1 MNWFIIV
8 KITLKT
14 NKRNFIYKFKLD
26 ADMNQ
31 WSETQNIASLQNHMK
46 TKLLLLLTCTSFILS
61 CKPSVNSAGLYGKW
75 DYIKIEH
82 PTHDRPDIAA
92 AELKQQGA
100 SIEFLKDN
108 TFVIMWGGNA
118 LSKGKFT
125 AAGDKIQINESLPDG
140 TTRSFAFYIT
150 KISDTE
156 ITFETKGS
164 ENSRVTAVKE

>member
-1 MNWFIIV
+1 M
-8 KITLKT
+8 KELK
-14 NKRNFIYKFKLD
+14 L
-26 ADMNQ
+26 
-31 WSETQNIASLQNHMK
+31 SLFFVC
-46 TKLLLLLTCTSFILS
+46 LCFILS

-92 AELKQQGA
+92 TELKQQGA
-100 SIEFLKDN
+100 SIEFSKDS
-108 TFVIMWGGNA
+108 TFVIMWSGSA

-125 AAGDKIQINESLPDG
+125 ADGDKIQLNENLPDG
-140 TTRSFAFYIT
+140 STRSFAFYVT
-150 KISDTE
+150 KASATE

>member
-1 MNWFIIV
+1 MT
-8 KITLKT
+8 KI
-14 NKRNFIYKFKLD
+14 
-26 ADMNQ
+26 
-31 WSETQNIASLQNHMK
+31 
-46 TKLLLLLTCTSFILS
+46 KLLVFFTYLCLILS

-100 SIEFLKDN
+100 SIEFLKDG

-125 AAGDKIQINESLPDG
+125 AAGDKIKINESLPDG

-156 ITFETKGS
+156 ITFETKG
-164 ENSRVTAVKE
+164 EEQSRVTALKE

>member
-1 MNWFIIV
+1 MM
-8 KITLKT
+8 KI
-14 NKRNFIYKFKLD
+14 
-26 ADMNQ
+26 
-31 WSETQNIASLQNHMK
+31 
-46 TKLLLLLTCTSFILS
+46 KLLVFFTCVCLILS

>member
-1 MNWFIIV
+1 MMKIKSPVFFIC
-8 KITLKT
+8 L
-14 NKRNFIYKFKLD
+14 
-26 ADMNQ
+26 
-31 WSETQNIASLQNHMK
+31 
-46 TKLLLLLTCTSFILS
+46 CFILS

-108 TFVIMWGGNA
+108 TFVIMWGGQA

-125 AAGDKIQINESLPDG
+125 ADGDKIQINESLPDG

-150 KISDTE
+150 KISGRE

-164 ENSRVTAVKE
+164 ENSRVTAVRE